1 MRILFLTDD
10 FLIDPLG
17 TAWLSAELKLA
28 GHEVDLCNVDAES
41 NVDIMATYK
50 PDMLCYSV
58 TTGKHRY
65 YRELNAELRKRG
77 NGTVI
82 SVFGGPHVTF
92 FPEYIQ
98 GDWMD
103 LGVRGEGFEALVDIA
118 DALESRTIPT
128 EIDNVVHRSNGVTA
142 NPLRPAR
149 DKTTLPIP
157 DRDLIYKYSKNRHNP
172 IKNVMCSFRCPYSCS
187 YCFNRRYKEMYSG
200 LMNGTEIRPVEKVME
215 EIDDLRRY
223 PLELIFFNDD
233 IFPIYDKG
241 GWLDDFCA
249 YYDDIRIPFHI
260 QLRAEYIQV
269 DAIKQLKAVGLHGV
283 TFAIESGNEDLRKKE
298 LNKRISNKVV
308 LNATAIL
315 HEYGIKIR
323 TENMIGFLGET
334 WGSAMETVD
343 LNVRCKPEIGWASLY
358 QPYPGTQMGDKCVRL
373 GLFDGDLDALS
384 GSFFD
389 TYKLNVPNGK
399 KYERLQK
406 LFSFFVQHPR
416 LRFLIPVLVRMR
428 LDGLYKRFYSW
439 YKNRLYRRL
448 YRV

>member
-1 MRILFLTDD
+1 MRILFVTDD
-10 FLIDPLG
+10 YLIDPLG

-28 GHEVDLCNVDAES
+28 GHEVDICNVKEENPLTAI
-41 NVDIMATYK
+41 IME
-50 PDMLCYSV
+50 PEMLCYSV
-58 TTGKHRY
+58 TTGKHKY
-65 YRELNAELRKRG
+65 YQELNAELRGRM
-77 NGTVI
+77 NGTVV

-103 LGVRGEGFEALVDIA
+103 LGVRGEGFQAIVDIA
-118 DALESRTIPT
+118 DALESRIVPT

-157 DRDLIYKYSKNRHNP
+157 DRELIYKYSKNHDNR
-172 IKNVMCSFRCPYSCS
+172 IKNVMCSFRCPFSCA
-187 YCFNRRYKEMYSG
+187 YCFSRRYKEMYSG
-200 LMNGTEIRPVEKVME
+200 LWNGTQIRPVEKVME

-249 YYDDIRIPFHI
+249 YYEEVGIPFHI
-260 QLRAEYIQV
+260 QLRAEYV
-269 DAIKQLKAVGLHGV
+269 KEDAIKQLKAVGLHGV
-283 TFAIESGNEDLRKKE
+283 TFAIESGNETVRRRGLGRQMS
-298 LNKRISNKVV
+298 NGRIVEAADV
-308 LNATAIL
+308 L
-315 HEYGIKIR
+315 HKHDIKLR
-323 TENMIGFLGET
+323 TENMIGVPSESWET
-334 WGSAMETVD
+334 AMQTVD
-343 LNVRCKPEIGWASLY
+343 LNVRCQPEIGWASLY
-358 QPYPGTQMGDKCVRL
+358 QPYPGTELGDKCVRD

-389 TYKLNVPNGK
+389 TYKLDVPEGR

-406 LFSFFVQHPR
+406 LFSFFVEHPR

-428 LDGLYKRFYSW
+428 LDGLYKRFYAW
-439 YKNRLYRRL
+439 YKKRLYGRL